1 MPAKAIDCIA
11 LQHTAIDQTHQEFVA
26 LLEATRAAQGAEFAR
41 RFAELLAHTRQ
52 HFAAEEQ
59 MMQDSACPTFG
70 EHRADHQR
78 ILGDMDRFN
87 ARVAAGRAAMA
98 RAWLDE
104 SLPDWFNTHLRTMD
118 AALASHL
125 AA

>member
-11 LQHTAIDQTHQEFVA
+11 LEHAAIDQTHREFVA
-26 LLEATRAAQGAEFAR
+26 LLEATRAAKGPEFAR
-41 RFAELLAHTRQ
+41 LFTELLAHTRQ

-59 MMQDSACPTFG
+59 MMQDSACPILA
-70 EHRADHQR
+70 EHRADHLR
-78 ILGDMDRFN
+78 ILGDMQRFSER
-87 ARVAAGRAAMA
+87 AAAGRAAMA

-104 SLPDWFNTHLRTMD
+104 SLPDWFNLHLRTMD
-118 AALASHL
+118 AALVAHL